1 MHDQLLDAPIFYN
14 LSLLSSICK
23 LQRNR
28 NCDAK
33 AREIPF
39 FLPFMVDFRI
49 ESILPYQKVRIQYRI
64 MSTADNGA
72 VIDYRLMI

>member
-1 MHDQLLDAPIFYN
+1 MHDQLLDAPIFYS
-14 LSLLSSICK
+14 LSLLSCICK

-33 AREIPF
+33 TREIPF
-39 FLPFMVDFRI
+39 FLPFMVDFRV
-49 ESILPYQKVRIQYRI
+49 ESILQYQKVRIQYRI

-72 VIDYRLMI
+72 AIEYRLII